1 MQLSIGAEDCRQQG
15 NERAGTGSRK
25 GGIDREGAL
34 QEDGRDEA
42 LVCKAKGRVVCSK
55 RRQRRGKTGMISQ
68 GKLMEGLMEG
78 FGGCG
83 INFGLSSEMQKP
95 LKILSRR

>member
-15 NERAGTGSRK
+15 SERAGTGSRK

-42 LVCKAKGRVVCSK
+42 LVCSK